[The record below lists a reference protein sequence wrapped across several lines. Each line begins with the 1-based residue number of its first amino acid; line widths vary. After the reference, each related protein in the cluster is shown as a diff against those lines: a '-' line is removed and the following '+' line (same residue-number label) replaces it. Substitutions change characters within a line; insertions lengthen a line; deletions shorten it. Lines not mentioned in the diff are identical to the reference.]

1 MTRLFLSGFV
11 IVLLVITGCRSSEE
25 TEHRPS
31 SAPNPY
37 EELNRQKDEVK
48 EGDFV
53 YRLVTEKS
61 EYRGE
66 EPVVLYAELEYV
78 GDKKEV
84 TIYHAASPFYFPMTE
99 KTRGYSIE
107 YSMPQPLVSTTLKQG
122 EPIREDYSKSG
133 GYSQEDD
140 PQYIAFIKKLWDSGF
155 PAGYYVVDGVAEF
168 WIELDKVGQD
178 NEEYRIKAE
187 IDFKVVE

>member
-25 TEHRPS
+25 TERRPS

-37 EELNRQKDEVK
+37 EEINRQKDEVK

-53 YRLVTEKS
+53 YRLVTEKP
-61 EYRGE
+61 EYREG

-78 GDKKEV
+78 GDKEEV

-122 EPIREDYSKSG
+122 EPIREDYKGSG
-133 GYSQEDD
+133 GYGQEDD
-140 PQYIAFIKKLWDSGF
+140 PQYIAFTKKLWDSGF

-168 WIELDKVGQD
+168 WIELDKAGRE